1 MRGERTARVRAAGPS
16 AALLAAAGW
25 LTAGCGPAPGTF
37 HPAGATAAAA
47 PGHPSGTAGQVPGT
61 AGRGTGGD
69 LLSWPPFGANVHIV
83 MPGWLPRVR
92 SEIPAVIVAKD
103 FLLAYLYAEYRG
115 NQDDRWTGYVSGPV
129 RGALESNLTA
139 PDVTTE
145 SFTGTIIF
153 SHLSAFPDPSEPGA
167 VDVSEC
173 FDNARSANTSLAT
186 GKIVPDHGAAS
197 RHYYLNTDVLAVR
210 NGHWRVISVDPVIY
224 YPQTRECKPVTR
236 REGKP

>member
-1 MRGERTARVRAAGPS
+1 MRRERTARIRTAGLGAAV
-16 AALLAAAGW
+16 LAVAGW
-25 LTAGCGPAPGTF
+25 LTVACGPAPGTF

-47 PGHPSGTAGQVPGT
+47 PGRTYRAAGRARGTAGLGS
-61 AGRGTGGD
+61 RRD
-69 LLSWPPFGANVHIV
+69 LLTWPPFGADVHIV

-92 SEIPAVIVAKD
+92 SEIPAVIAAKD

-115 NQDDRWTGYVSGPV
+115 DQDDRWAGYVSGPV
-129 RGALESNLTA
+129 RNALESNLAA

-153 SHLSAFPDPSEPGA
+153 AHLSAFPDPSEPGA

-173 FDNARSANTSLAT
+173 FDNARSANISLAT
-186 GKIVPDHGAAS
+186 GKILPDHGPAS

-210 NGHWRVISVDPVIY
+210 NGQWRVISVDPVIY
-224 YPQTRECKPVTR
+224 YPQTRECKP
-236 REGKP
+236 

>member
-1 MRGERTARVRAAGPS
+1 MRRERTARLPAAGLS
-16 AALLAAAGW
+16 TALLAAAGW
-25 LTAGCGPAPGTF
+25 LTVGCGPGPGTF

-47 PGHPSGTAGQVPGT
+47 PGQASVASGQAPGTAGRTPGT
-61 AGRGTGGD
+61 AGRGTGRD
-69 LLSWPPFGANVHIV
+69 LLTWPPFGPDVHIV

-103 FLLAYLYAEYRG
+103 FLLGYLYAEYRG
-115 NQDDRWTGYVSGPV
+115 NQDDRWAGYVSGPV
-129 RGALESNLTA
+129 LKALESNLTA

-153 SHLSAFPDPSEPGA
+153 SHLSAFPDPTEPGA

-173 FDNARSANTSLAT
+173 FDNARSASTSLAT
-186 GKIVPDHGAAS
+186 GKIVPGRGPAS
-197 RHYYLNTDVLAVR
+197 RHYYLNTDVLARR

-224 YPQTRECKPVTR
+224 YPQTRECKP
-236 REGKP
+236 